1 MDYVEY
7 DGNAPEYEEMV
18 EAVRN
23 PGTLSVIRRFRP
35 HADLQGIR
43 ADYYNLTDLQG
54 QPLAGLLVLMDR
66 RGRPVRAEIHMNNN
80 TADALYE
87 IALRQSL
94 RLIEDRYRSERPI
107 RLYPLRMQLNSD
119 PLSVQPRGSAHSA
132 GIAPAPASSNPL
144 LLVGA
149 LLLAISALFSGWF
162 LNEWLSGELTQSGSP
177 ATLSAG
183 SASSAA
189 EQNVLIVETNGLP
202 PSRNAIPMNVGDRIR
217 LLPEYKISLRS
228 EAGAQ
233 AGVIVTHL
241 QDADPMTILNG
252 PIWLEGNTDTIVWWY
267 VRVDSGAEGWVPAN
281 TSELTLLEP
290 FSQ

>member
-1 MDYVEY
+1 
-7 DGNAPEYEEMV
+7 MV

-80 TADALYE
+80 IADSLYE

-94 RLIEDRYRSERPI
+94 RLIEDRYKSDRPV

-119 PLSVQPRGSAHSA
+119 PLSVQPRGSAPSP
-132 GIAPAPASSNPL
+132 GIAPAPASGSPL

-149 LLLAISALFSGWF
+149 MLLLISALFSGWF
-162 LNEWLSGELTQSGSP
+162 LNDWLSGDLAQSNTP
-177 ATLSAG
+177 ANISLG
-183 SASSAA
+183 SASGSA
-189 EQNVLIVETNGLP
+189 NTFVLIAETNGLP

-233 AGVIVTHL
+233 AGAIVSNL
-241 QDADPMTILNG
+241 QDANHMTILNG
-252 PIWLEGNTDTIVWWY
+252 PIWLEGNSDTIVWWY
-267 VRVDSGAEGWVPAN
+267 VRVDNGAEGWVPAN

-290 FSQ
+290 LNR